1 MTAEF
6 EQNAILLASPM
17 IVSGLAGILNIYM
30 FLTGVFKASEPPN
43 QVSKEAVSDSK
54 YTKVIYLMLDG
65 LRFDST
71 VAVKKEGC
79 IFNKMQHLNAIKTK
93 YHALSVSGMP
103 TETSARVIGLTTGAP
118 SNFLTS
124 IIALQGTVINK
135 DNMVDQLLKDG
146 RSCVFFGD
154 CQWTKYFPVLKS
166 WPHFTI
172 DAYGRHEIRTQE
184 DMLIEKIVESVNSYD
199 VIIAHLINLD
209 SYGHIYE
216 TIDHEMMQY
225 EIEVYDKLIHDI
237 YQKMS
242 TDTLLVVCSDHGVDD
257 NGAHGGVST
266 LEMASVAT
274 FISRD
279 DRFTGILP
287 LEGAAKDARRR
298 CISKTYDDGQDVI
311 KSTSSYPI
319 IHQDDI
325 LPTMCYLMGI
335 PIPRLSGGNFV
346 HELVSEVEAYRKY
359 AQQKYDLLGMPIK
372 VDTNNRD
379 ELVHLNYMLSESIL
393 KRLAGRNYT
402 RLGLSVALSLSIAVA
417 MLFRLSKSKFTKLR
431 IVLAFVLVMTAHSVF
446 SIIHEDYLWIALFLV
461 SNPSIKNLLGAIM
474 FLQIARP
481 GSSMNAF
488 YVLVVE
494 RVKLCPFFDGNWLF
508 IAELLLFAMINNRK
522 HFEISLK
529 YVCNSAAIVFNKHPQ
544 MIFSIM
550 KYFLHS
556 RLESAEWRLCLLV
569 QYPCIDSLLALI
581 LRPMESVYLIYILRN
596 LDICSNPETYF
607 SLTNMAFFSSG
618 LCKLLQ
624 SINYSVFFAFSDRFI
639 AIPSIVIAFY
649 YFMYP
654 RLRAILLI
662 KNSERLKRANG
673 KHDSNAAFEDLTDVV
688 FSFSSL
694 NILLV
699 MWSGYAISDSLSF
712 YKFLGVRAFFEYL
725 YYLCDITL
733 FFIFRIIKAK
743 L

>member
-1 MTAEF
+1 M
-6 EQNAILLASPM
+6 ILN
-17 IVSGLAGILNIYM
+17 GLAGILNIYM
-30 FLTGVFKASEPPN
+30 FLTGVFKASEPPS
-43 QVSKEAVSDSK
+43 QISTEAVSNSK
-54 YTKVIYLMLDG
+54 YTKVIYLLLDG

-71 VAVKKEGC
+71 VEVNKEGC
-79 IFNKMQHLNAIKTK
+79 IFNKMQHLNSIKTK

-124 IIALQGTVINK
+124 IIAIQGTTISK
-135 DNMVDQLLKDG
+135 DNMVDQLLRDG
-146 RSCVFFGD
+146 KSCVFFGD

-172 DAYGRHEIRTQE
+172 DPYGRHELRAQE
-184 DMLIEKIVESVNSYD
+184 NMLIEKIVESVNSYD
-199 VIIAHLINLD
+199 VMIAHLINLD

-216 TIDHEMMQY
+216 TIHHERMQN
-225 EIEVYDKLIHDI
+225 EIEIYDKLIYDI

-242 TDTLLVVCSDHGVDD
+242 SDTLLVVCSDHGVDD

-266 LEMASVAT
+266 LEMASVAI
-274 FISRD
+274 FISKD
-279 DRFTGILP
+279 DRFTNTLP
-287 LEGAAKDARRR
+287 LEGVAKDARKR
-298 CISKTYDDGQDVI
+298 CISKTYDDEQNVI
-311 KSTSSYPI
+311 KSTDSYPI

-335 PIPRLSGGNFV
+335 PIPSLSGGNFV
-346 HELVSEVEAYRKY
+346 HELVSETEAYRKY
-359 AQQKYDLLGMPIK
+359 AQQKYDLLGIPFK
-372 VDTNNRD
+372 VDTSDRD
-379 ELVHLNYMLSESIL
+379 ELLHLNYMLSESVL
-393 KRLAGRNYT
+393 KKLAGRNYT
-402 RLGLSVALSLSIAVA
+402 RLGLSVALSIGIAIA
-417 MLFRLSKSKFTKLR
+417 MLFKLSKSKFGKLQ
-431 IVLAFVLVMTAHSVF
+431 IALAFVLVMTAHSVF
-446 SIIHEDYLWIALFLV
+446 SIIHEDYLWAVLFLI
-461 SNPSIKNLLGAIM
+461 SNPSIKNLLGTMM

-494 RVKLCPFFDGNWLF
+494 RVKLCPFFNGNWLF
-508 IAELLLFAMINNRK
+508 IVELLLFAMINNKK
-522 HFEISLK
+522 HLEVSLE
-529 YVCNSAAIVFNKHPQ
+529 YIYNSVTMVFNKHPQ
-544 MIFSIM
+544 IIISFM
-550 KYFLHS
+550 KYFLHGS
-556 RLESAEWRLCLLV
+556 LENAEWRLCLLI

-596 LDICSNPETYF
+596 LDICNNPETYF

-624 SINYSVFFAFSDRFI
+624 SINYSVFFTFSDRFVT
-639 AIPSIVIAFY
+639 IPAVIIAFY

-662 KNSERLKRANG
+662 KNNERLKKANEN
-673 KHDSNAAFEDLTDVV
+673 HNNTTFEDLVNVV
-688 FSFSSL
+688 ISFSSI